1 MCNKDWEDLDSKENQ
16 HDSYTQ
22 KRGDKGYNKIV
33 DVDRKARDWF
43 KGNFRD
49 KIIYHLNLC
58 VLRE

>member
-1 MCNKDWEDLDSKENQ
+1 MKCVTRDWEDVDSKENQ

-22 KRGDKGYNKIV
+22 KRGDKGHNK
-33 DVDRKARDWF
+33 DAGDWF